1 MIIVPRQLSDKRSI
15 EEIFRNRDANR
26 GNAGSYQYG
35 LCRTQPVT
43 SPQYNH
49 FFLPTIKL
57 LYEYNDSGGRYSH
70 GNSREYERSI
80 PIAEFRG
87 TVTEVRPLRTH

>member
-1 MIIVPRQLSDKRSI
+1 MIIVPRQLSGKPSI

-26 GNAGSYQYG
+26 GNAGSYQYR

-43 SPQYNH
+43 GPQHND
-49 FFLPTIKL
+49 FFLTTIKL
-57 LYEYNDSGGRYSH
+57 LYRYNDSGGRYRH
-70 GNSREYERSI
+70 RNSREYERSI

-87 TVTEVRPLRTH
+87 TVTEIRPLRTH